1 MDYGDIAQTFAAF
14 VILAVVAL
22 GVMTLN
28 GVQVRRDYL
37 GAAVRSVV
45 QLTLVALIVAWVFV
59 HPAGVGGYL
68 LVMLVAAALTSA
80 RRVHL
85 SWREAW
91 LCALPIAVGAALAVG
106 PVLITGAL
114 PVEARTVLPF
124 TAQIIGGSM
133 TAVSLAGGRFRDDVL
148 TEWEVVEGYLALGAT
163 ARQAVSAVGRRA
175 VERSLIPSL
184 DQMRS
189 AGLVVLPGAFVG
201 MLLGGATPV
210 EAAQVQLLVLF
221 ALMAAATTAATT
233 VVWLL
238 APRYGSRRPG
248 SPVVGSAQSG

>member
-1 MDYGDIAQTFAAF
+1 MDYGDLAQTAAAF
-14 VILAVVAL
+14 VLLAAVSL
-22 GVMTLN
+22 GVMSLSRLH
-28 GVQVRRDYL
+28 VRRDYA

-45 QLTLVALIVAWVFV
+45 QLTLVAIIVAWVFA
-59 HPAGVGGYL
+59 HPAGVAGYL

-80 RRVHL
+80 RRVRL
-85 SWREAW
+85 AWRQAW
-91 LCALPIAVGAALAVG
+91 LCAVPIAIGAAVAVG

-133 TAVSLAGGRFRDDVL
+133 TAVSLAGGRFRDD
-148 TEWEVVEGYLALGAT
+148 THASWEIVEGYLALGASP
-163 ARQAVSAVGRRA
+163 RQAVTGVGRRA
-175 VERSLIPSL
+175 VERSLIPAL

-201 MLLGGATPV
+201 MLLGGATPA

-221 ALMAAATTAATT
+221 ALSAAATTSATM

-238 APRYGSRRPG
+238 APRFGGLRPG
-248 SPVVGSAQSG
+248 NVAAG

>member
-1 MDYGDIAQTFAAF
+1 MDYGDIAQTAGAF
-14 VILAVVAL
+14 VLLAAVAL
-22 GVMTLN
+22 GVMSLN
-28 GVQVRRDYL
+28 GVHVRRDFL
-37 GAAVRSVV
+37 GAAVRSIA
-45 QLTLVALIVAWVFV
+45 QLTLVAFIVAWVFAN
-59 HPAGVGGYL
+59 PAGVVVYL
-68 LVMLVAAALTSA
+68 VVMLAAAAFTSA
-80 RRVHL
+80 RRVRL
-85 SWREAW
+85 AWREAW
-91 LCALPIAVGAALAVG
+91 LCAVPIALGAALAVG

-133 TAVSLAGGRFRDDVL
+133 TAVSLAGSRFRDDTL
-148 TEWEVVEGYLALGAT
+148 AEWEVVEGYLALGAT
-163 ARQAVSAVGRRA
+163 PQQAVTSLGRRS

-201 MLLGGATPV
+201 MLLGGATPA

-221 ALMAAATTAATT
+221 ALIAAATTAATT

-238 APRYGSRRPG
+238 APRFGSRRPG
-248 SPVVGSAQSG
+248 VATADAVTT